1 MEVLPPEPYK
11 FGKFYK
17 IDNFIYSLNF
27 LVFSFQN
34 KNYQNL
40 STKYNFVFLNFS
52 VHQLRKKVTLRKRC
66 RFISLRLFL
75 DQLADLVTSLDL
87 EIPFSHEK
95 QILSGIIY
103 RYACSNCRVNCYRKK
118 FSQFFRTASEHMGA
132 LNKTGKRVKNT
143 KESAISDHLLSCDCP
158 IDFYDFDILS

>member
-103 RYACSNCRVNCYRKK
+103 RYACSNCKVNCYRKK
-118 FSQFFRTASEHMGA
+118 FSHFFSTASEHMGTF
-132 LNKTGKRVKNT
+132 NTTGNVLKILKSPT
-143 KESAISDHLLSCDCP
+143 TFCP
-158 IDFYDFDILS
+158 VTVR